1 VVYISL
7 ARISDLIHQGENILF
22 GLLKDVIIFFR
33 DNIRSISILT
43 LYIEFPYL
51 LVQNFE
57 YFTELPA
64 GISFLLSVIVFAAI
78 FLIYPLSTGAQIS
91 LYYKIINGANL
102 DLKQC
107 ISESKKH
114 LTHLVIGTFI
124 YLLLTLLGL
133 IVFIIP
139 GIVIGVRLSFY
150 GFLIVYENY
159 QPLDALRASY
169 QITKGSTWQIANPLL
184 VLGIPIVVI
193 NILIQG
199 FFIKIDL
206 YNIFSGT
213 IIDLF
218 FSIVGWLGLILIF
231 RFYCLYKD
239 KGRLI
244 PH

>member
-1 VVYISL
+1 M
-7 ARISDLIHQGENILF
+7 
-22 GLLKDVIIFFR
+22 LLKDVIIFFR
-33 DNIRSISILT
+33 NNIRPICLLT
-43 LYIEFPYL
+43 LSIELPYI

-64 GISFLLSVIVFAAI
+64 GISFLLSVIVLAAI

-102 DLKQC
+102 DLMQC
-107 ISESKKH
+107 ISESKKY
-114 LTHLVIGTFI
+114 LPQLVIGTII

-150 GFLIVYENY
+150 CFLIVYENY
-159 QPLDALRASY
+159 QALDALRESY
-169 QITKGSTWQIANPLL
+169 QITKGYTWQIAGPLL
-184 VLGIPIVVI
+184 VLSIPIVVT
-193 NILIQG
+193 NILIQE
-199 FFIKIDL
+199 FFIKIEL

-213 IIDLF
+213 ILDVF
-218 FSIVGWLGLILIF
+218 FSIFGWLGLILLF

-244 PH
+244 PD